1 MTEKKWRR
9 LFKREMDKEMAEIEG
24 ILEEM
29 NNNPE
34 TKDVVAPEE
43 MHDKLFAMI
52 REGEAKKARLTD
64 EEKELIQLG
73 KVYKKKRKRK
83 KYYVLAAAVVG
94 LMAFGITSLGGPM
107 KIIEKV
113 QGLFGGKE
121 QIHVDTE
128 DDRVDEVVTI
138 SETEAYQQIED
149 EFGFYPVEL
158 VYLPDGVEFDDLYL
172 NSSAQNANLSYVGK
186 NQEAIVYSMYLNYRT
201 GSVGRDVEDILL
213 EEYSKE
219 CDGAII
225 NVKKYLIEESQTE
238 CYIVKFEY
246 HDVYYFLE
254 MSNIEQGEVE
264 KIIENLY
271 FR

>member
-1 MTEKKWRR
+1 
-9 LFKREMDKEMAEIEG
+9 MAEIEG

-149 EFGFYPVEL
+149 EFGFYPVRL
-158 VYLPDGVEFDDLYL
+158 YYLPEGIEFDGLYL
-172 NSSAQNANLSYVGK
+172 NSSAQNANVSYVGK
-186 NQEAIVYSMYLNYRT
+186 NEESMIYSIYLNART
-201 GSVGRDVEDILL
+201 GSIGRDTEDTLL
-213 EEYSKE
+213 EEYSTE
-219 CDGAII
+219 IDG
-225 NVKKYLIEESQTE
+225 VTVSVSKYLIEENQVE
-238 CYIVKFEY
+238 CYMVKFEY
-246 HDVYYFLE
+246 SSVSYFLE
-254 MSNIEQGEVE
+254 LTNIEKDKVE
-264 KIIENLY
+264 KIVENLY
-271 FR
+271 FY